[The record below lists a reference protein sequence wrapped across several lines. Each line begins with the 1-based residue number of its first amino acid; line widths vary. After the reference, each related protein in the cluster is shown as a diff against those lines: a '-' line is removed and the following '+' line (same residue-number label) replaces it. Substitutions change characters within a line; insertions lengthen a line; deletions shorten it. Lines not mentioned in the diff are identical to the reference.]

1 MTRTAAGALTPADL
15 GALAGFLRERG
26 LCDGPLSASRIG
38 DGHSNL
44 TYAVSDGHRTVVL
57 RRPPPPPA
65 PAGANDVLREA
76 RLMDALRDT
85 AVPVPAVLAIARAGE
100 VLDVPCYV
108 MSFAAGPVITAG
120 TPAALSQSGT
130 RREIGE
136 SLIDTLAALHAVD
149 WRAAGLGDLGRPEGF
164 NARHLRRMERL
175 IADDDGRIP
184 PHFAPARDWLAAR
197 VPPES
202 GHAIVHSD
210 FRIGNVV
217 IAPDAPG
224 RVAAVLDWELAT
236 VGDPLLDVGYFLAS
250 VPGPEGPLTPVQ
262 EFGAAMLEDGYPDR
276 ADLAARYARL
286 TGRDLSG
293 LAWYTVM
300 AQWKLA
306 VLYEYSRRRT
316 ARGDGDPYYAGES
329 LVASFLRAA
338 HQAAGLPVPGQP
350 EQADPRMPQE
360 APP

>member
-1 MTRTAAGALTPADL
+1 MTRAAAGSLTPADL
-15 GALAGFLRERG
+15 DALARFLRERG
-26 LCDGPLSASRIG
+26 LCDGPLRVGRIG

-44 TYAVSDGHRTVVL
+44 TYAVTDGHRTVVL
-57 RRPPPPPA
+57 RRPPPLPA
-65 PAGANDVLREA
+65 PPGANDVLREA
-76 RLMDALRDT
+76 RLMGALRGT

-108 MSFAAGPVITAG
+108 MSFAEGSVITAE
-120 TPAALSQSGT
+120 TPAALSQPGT

-136 SLIDTLAALHAVD
+136 DLIDTLAALHAVD

-175 IADDDGRIP
+175 IADDGGRLP

-224 RVAAVLDWELAT
+224 RVGAVLDWELAT

-262 EFGAAMLEDGYPDR
+262 EFATAMLEDGYPDR
-276 ADLAARYARL
+276 ADLAARYAWH

-306 VLYEYSRRRT
+306 VLYEYSHRRLRD
-316 ARGDGDPYYAGES
+316 RGGRH
-329 LVASFLRAA
+329 RAA
-338 HQAAGLPVPGQP
+338 
-350 EQADPRMPQE
+350 
-360 APP
+360 

>member
-1 MTRTAAGALTPADL
+1 MTPGDL
-15 GALAGFLRERG
+15 GTLAWFLRERG
-26 LCDGPLSASRIG
+26 LCAGPLTVSPIG

-44 TYAVSDGHRTVVL
+44 TYAVSDGQRTVVV
-57 RRPPPPPA
+57 RRPPPPPS
-65 PAGANDVLREA
+65 PPGAHDVLREA
-76 RLMDALRDT
+76 RLMDALHGT
-85 AVPVPAVLAIARAGE
+85 AVPVPAVLATARAGE
-100 VLDVPCYV
+100 VFDVPCYI

-120 TPAALSQSGT
+120 TPAALALPAT

-175 IADDDGRIP
+175 ITGDDGCVP
-184 PHFAPARDWLAAR
+184 APFAPARDWLAAR

-202 GHAIVHSD
+202 GDAIVHGD
-210 FRIGNVV
+210 FRLGNVV

-250 VPGPEGPLTPVQ
+250 VPGPREPMTPVQ
-262 EFGAAMLEDGYPDR
+262 EFGTAMLEDGYPDR
-276 ADLAARYARL
+276 AGLAARYARR
-286 TGRDLSG
+286 TGRDLSA

-306 VLYEYSRRRT
+306 VLYEYSRRRA
-316 ARGDGDPYYAGES
+316 ARGDGDPYYADAS

-338 HQAAGLPVPGQP
+338 HHAAGLPVPGP
-350 EQADPRMPQE
+350 AGPADPRPPADSRTSLE